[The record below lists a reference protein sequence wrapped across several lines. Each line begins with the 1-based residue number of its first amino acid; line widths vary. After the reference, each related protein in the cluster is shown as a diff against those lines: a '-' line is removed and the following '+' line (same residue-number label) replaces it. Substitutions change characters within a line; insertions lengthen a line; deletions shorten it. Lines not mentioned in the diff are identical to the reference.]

1 LSKFIIRNKTAY
13 YTLLREVTVNN
24 SWEEWIL
31 FILQGIEETASET
44 LLLITTI
51 NDLLEDTTEKIKEKL
66 PKIYSRELI
75 ELIFY
80 EFYTKISYIKEGLGV
95 SRKTASHYL
104 STLEEEGFLI
114 SEKIGREKIY
124 LNKGLWQV
132 VREAGSRK

>member
-1 LSKFIIRNKTAY
+1 M
-13 YTLLREVTVNN
+13 NN